1 MTKAPIFGEETKNMK
16 KNTVLI
22 IIGAVVIVVVAG
34 VLYLLLK
41 KPAAQQPASNQQISV
56 PEELKKR
63 EETIKTVAKLDFG
76 EITSSQEISQK
87 VLPKALQEM
96 ILEKV
101 TNLQVKS
108 QQYENNKNG
117 YKIVYVAPLSVDA
130 AVNALSGLAS
140 WQVLTK
146 DVVSISGYLEMQNDY
161 YQLKAEEVFI
171 DVQSTAV
178 LIEVVGK

>member
-1 MTKAPIFGEETKNMK
+1 MRFSRKETKNMK
-16 KNTVLI
+16 KNTILM
-22 IIGAVVIVVVAG
+22 VVGVVVVVAVVG
-34 VLYLLLK
+34 ALYFLLK
-41 KPAAQQPASNQQISV
+41 ESPAKQEQTSNQQISV

-63 EETIKTVAKLDFG
+63 EETIKTVSKLEFG
-76 EITSSQEISQK
+76 NTASSQEISQK

-96 ILEKV
+96 ILEKA

-108 QQYENNKNG
+108 LQYADNKIG
-117 YKIVYVAPLSVDA
+117 YKIVYVAPLSIDA
-130 AVNALSGLAS
+130 AVETLSGLAS

-171 DVQSTAV
+171 DVESTAV
-178 LIEVVGK
+178 MIEVQGK